1 MHGMDVG
8 GDFFVLG
15 IHRPSPEKPL
25 VHYFT
30 NHRGENILWA
40 FTSLEEARKFVEVRV
55 DEHQA
60 YLDLLEDQ
68 GPDPP
73 KELAE
78 GKEFSGTFKLSFGR
92 LFEMAVR
99 MGIDYIAFDPG
110 SEYPNSRLMR
120 VL

>member
-1 MHGMDVG
+1 MDLG

-15 IHRPSPEKPL
+15 IDRPLLDGGPL

-30 NHRGENILWA
+30 NQKGENILWA
-40 FTSLEEARKFVEVRV
+40 FTSLQEARKFVNVRV
-55 DEHQA
+55 DEHLA

-68 GPDPP
+68 GPDLPE
-73 KELAE
+73 ELYE
-78 GKEFSGTFKLSFGR
+78 GKEFSGAFKVRFGR
-92 LFEMAVR
+92 LFGMAVK

-120 VL
+120 VP

>member
-15 IHRPSPEKPL
+15 IERSFPERPL

-30 NHRGENILWA
+30 NQRGENILWA
-40 FTSLEEARKFVEVRV
+40 FTSLEEARKFVDVRV
-55 DEHQA
+55 DEYQA

-73 KELAE
+73 EELHE
-78 GKEFSGTFKLSFGR
+78 GKEFSGAFRVKFGKL
-92 LFEMAVR
+92 LEIATK
-99 MGIDYIAFDPG
+99 MGMDYIAFDPG
-110 SEYPNSRLMR
+110 EERPNSRLMR
-120 VL
+120 VP